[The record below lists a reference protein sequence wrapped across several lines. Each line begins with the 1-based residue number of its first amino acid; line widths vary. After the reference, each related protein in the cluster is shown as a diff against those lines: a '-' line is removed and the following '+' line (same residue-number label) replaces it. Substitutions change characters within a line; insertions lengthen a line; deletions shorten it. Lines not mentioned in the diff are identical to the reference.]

1 MNDFI
6 GPCVF
11 CSFKSRNH
19 KDYLTFNYLKAP
31 IETIKATIKCLTISE
46 AGQVAD
52 WGKIPVLGQINAF
65 YSVVI
70 TSCIIIIIYKFR
82 QLIWTS
88 RISNNQKKR

>member
-11 CSFKSRNH
+11 CSIKSRNH

-46 AGQVAD
+46 AGQ
-52 WGKIPVLGQINAF
+52 
-65 YSVVI
+65 
-70 TSCIIIIIYKFR
+70 
-82 QLIWTS
+82 
-88 RISNNQKKR
+88 